1 MNRNAPVAGRND
13 DSWIGAFKHVL
24 IWVSLVGA
32 CLLLAWF
39 VAVLHDSTERGEQRR
54 LHQDTFGA
62 SLLSG
67 PKASGVP

>member
-1 MNRNAPVAGRND
+1 MNPNAPMAGRNG
-13 DSWIGAFKHVL
+13 DSWIGAFKHVV

-54 LHQDTFGA
+54 LHQGTFGA
-62 SLLSG
+62 SLLSES
-67 PKASGVP
+67 KTSAVR